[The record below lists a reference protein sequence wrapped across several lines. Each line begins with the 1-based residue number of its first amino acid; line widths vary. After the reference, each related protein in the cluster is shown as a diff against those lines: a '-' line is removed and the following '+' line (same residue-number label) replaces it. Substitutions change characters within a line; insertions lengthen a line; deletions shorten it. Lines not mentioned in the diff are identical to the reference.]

1 MTDNKQNDPTTV
13 EDDPRVIAGS
23 LDLVDVTKTYAG
35 RRGTSQK
42 AVDSISL
49 HIKAGTFTTLLGP
62 SGCGKTTTLRMI
74 AGFEEVTSG
83 EITLDGEPLTSTP
96 ANKRP
101 MSMVFQ
107 SYALFS
113 HLTVEESVGFGLK
126 LKKVA
131 RQERDDRVATS
142 LRTEALTMSDTI
154 VVMSAGRIEQV
165 GTPAEIYHRPANRFV
180 AGFLG
185 TSNFIEGTVS
195 EVLHEEAHSGRYRIS
210 TTLAD
215 IECDGVPGLEEA
227 QSTAIVIRAEDL
239 VVGEERSDSLRIPG
253 TIVSSAFDGDVIN
266 YVVDTPC
273 GRLQGRAPGTADVR
287 ATGHET
293 DCAVDSALM

>member
-1 MTDNKQNDPTTV
+1 MTDNKQNDPTV
-13 EDDPRVIAGS
+13 EDDPRVTAGA

-42 AVDSISL
+42 AVDGISL

-113 HLTVEESVGFGLK
+113 HLTVEENVGFGLK

-142 LRTEALTMSDTI
+142 LRTMGIEEYAKRHPHQLSGGQQQRVALARAL
-154 VVMSAGRIEQV
+154 VMEPKIILFDEPLSNLDAPPPPPAG
-165 GTPAEIYHRPANRFV
+165 GGGAASRP
-180 AGFLG
+180 
-185 TSNFIEGTVS
+185 
-195 EVLHEEAHSGRYRIS
+195 
-210 TTLAD
+210 
-215 IECDGVPGLEEA
+215 
-227 QSTAIVIRAEDL
+227 
-239 VVGEERSDSLRIPG
+239 DSCLRP
-253 TIVSSAFDGDVIN
+253 
-266 YVVDTPC
+266 
-273 GRLQGRAPGTADVR
+273 
-287 ATGHET
+287 
-293 DCAVDSALM
+293 

>member
-1 MTDNKQNDPTTV
+1 MTDNKQNDPTV
-13 EDDPRVIAGS
+13 EDYPRVIAGS

-42 AVDSISL
+42 AVDGISL

-113 HLTVEESVGFGLK
+113 HLTVEENVGFGLK

-142 LRTEALTMSDTI
+142 LRTEALIMSDTI

-165 GTPAEIYHRPANRFV
+165 GTPAEIYPAPRT
-180 AGFLG
+180 ASWPDSWARA
-185 TSNFIEGTVS
+185 TSSRARSQKSSTRTRTTAATGSPRRS
-195 EVLHEEAHSGRYRIS
+195 E
-210 TTLAD
+210 T
-215 IECDGVPGLEEA
+215 
-227 QSTAIVIRAEDL
+227 
-239 VVGEERSDSLRIPG
+239 
-253 TIVSSAFDGDVIN
+253 SSA
-266 YVVDTPC
+266 TASPAW
-273 GRLQGRAPGTADVR
+273 RRRRAQP
-287 ATGHET
+287 
-293 DCAVDSALM
+293 S

>member
-1 MTDNKQNDPTTV
+1 MTDNKQNDPTV
-13 EDDPRVIAGS
+13 EDYPRVIAGS
-23 LDLVDVTKTYAG
+23 VDLVDVTKTYAG

-42 AVDSISL
+42 AVDGISL

-113 HLTVEESVGFGLK
+113 HLTVEENVGFGLK

-142 LRTEALTMSDTI
+142 LRTM
-154 VVMSAGRIEQV
+154 GIEEYAKRHPHQ
-165 GTPAEIYHRPANRFV
+165 I
-180 AGFLG
+180 
-185 TSNFIEGTVS
+185 
-195 EVLHEEAHSGRYRIS
+195 
-210 TTLAD
+210 
-215 IECDGVPGLEEA
+215 
-227 QSTAIVIRAEDL
+227 
-239 VVGEERSDSLRIPG
+239 
-253 TIVSSAFDGDVIN
+253 
-266 YVVDTPC
+266 
-273 GRLQGRAPGTADVR
+273 GRAHV
-287 ATGHET
+287 
-293 DCAVDSALM
+293 

>member
-1 MTDNKQNDPTTV
+1 MEPKIILFDEPLSN
-13 EDDPRVIAGS
+13 
-23 LDLVDVTKTYAG
+23 LDARL
-35 RRGTSQK
+35 R
-42 AVDSISL
+42 
-49 HIKAGTFTTLLGP
+49 
-62 SGCGKTTTLRMI
+62 LRMR
-74 AGFEEVTSG
+74 EEIRSLQQRLSLTAIFVTH
-83 EITLDGEPLTSTP
+83 D
-96 ANKRP
+96 
-101 MSMVFQ
+101 Q
-107 SYALFS
+107 S
-113 HLTVEESVGFGLK
+113 
-126 LKKVA
+126 
-131 RQERDDRVATS
+131 
-142 LRTEALTMSDTI
+142 EALTMSDTI

-195 EVLHEEAHSGRYRIS
+195 EVLHEDAHYGRYRIS
-210 TTLAD
+210 TTLGD

-293 DCAVDSALM
+293 DCAVDSALMWAVPQEQEGA

>member
-49 HIKAGTFTTLLGP
+49 HIEAGTFTTLLGP

-83 EITLDGEPLTSTP
+83 EITLDGEPLSSTP

-107 SYALFS
+107 SYALFP
-113 HLTVEESVGFGLK
+113 HLTVEENVGFGLK
-126 LKKVA
+126 LKKVT
-131 RQERDDRVATS
+131 RQERDDRIATS
-142 LRTEALTMSDTI
+142 LRTM
-154 VVMSAGRIEQV
+154 GIEEYAKRHPHQ
-165 GTPAEIYHRPANRFV
+165 R
-180 AGFLG
+180 
-185 TSNFIEGTVS
+185 GTV
-195 EVLHEEAHSGRYRIS
+195 AIAP
-210 TTLAD
+210 AD
-215 IECDGVPGLEEA
+215 GG
-227 QSTAIVIRAEDL
+227 
-239 VVGEERSDSLRIPG
+239 
-253 TIVSSAFDGDVIN
+253 
-266 YVVDTPC
+266 
-273 GRLQGRAPGTADVR
+273 GRLLVRHQPQEGR
-287 ATGHET
+287 GHRVAEGR
-293 DCAVDSALM
+293 